1 MSSTRDRLI
10 LIVSGLPG
18 TGKSTVA
25 DVAGR
30 HLEAPVLAH
39 DWAMSGLRSFP
50 EMQNALDAMNPPCHR
65 QVGWSILIALAR
77 AQLRRELPVVL
88 DGVARA
94 PELEVCRSW
103 PMTNMHVSL

>member
-1 MSSTRDRLI
+1 
-10 LIVSGLPG
+10 
-18 TGKSTVA
+18 
-25 DVAGR
+25 
-30 HLEAPVLAH
+30 
-39 DWAMSGLRSFP
+39 
-50 EMQNALDAMNPPCHR
+50 MQNALDAMNPPCHR